1 MQKVALFSV
10 LLIAGIALSQWLP
23 GAVGENYKI
32 AAEAVQILTMIALSF
47 IMIHVGYEFEIDK
60 DNLGQYGW
68 DYVVAMTA
76 AAFPWLFCCGYFVW
90 VMMPS
95 EAWTYWPAWKES
107 LLASRFAAPTSAGV
121 LFSMLAAAGLSATW
135 LFRKAR
141 VLAIFD
147 DLDTVLLMIPLKML
161 MVGLAWQLGGIVIV
175 MLGLLYLA
183 WRYLHQWRI
192 PHSWPWVLFYGSVIT
207 AVSEVIYLASRYI
220 DYHVPV
226 HLEVLLP
233 AFVLGCLMAR
243 PEGTDPHV
251 DDTRPGHQEGPE
263 SPEEQRVATIISA
276 VFMVLVGLS
285 MPPVLGNVKAAL
297 PISAPPKEAELL
309 EQGPIQFPG
318 PTIQAPSAPPTAD
331 DARSTDTKATDSR
344 NRADLP
350 GGAASFDAVPKSY
363 TAQMPMPSW
372 SIIAVHVIVLSVLAN
387 LGKMFPAL
395 CYRREASWQERLA
408 VAIGLWPR
416 GEVGAGVL
424 ILSLSYGIG
433 GPIVTVAM
441 LCLAL
446 NLCLTGLFI
455 MVIKRLLASA
465 ELGRR

>member
-10 LLIAGIALSQWLP
+10 LLILGIGFSQWLP
-23 GAVGENYKI
+23 GVVGENYSLV
-32 AAEAVQILTMIALSF
+32 AEAVQVLTMIALSF

-60 DNLGQYGW
+60 NNLRQYGW

-76 AAFPWLFCCGYFVW
+76 AAFPWVFCCGYFVF
-90 VMMPS
+90 VMMPY
-95 EAWTYWPAWKES
+95 EAWTYWPAWRES

-161 MVGLAWQLGGIVIV
+161 IVGLAWQLGAIVFV

-192 PHSWPWVLFYGSVIT
+192 PHSWPWVLFYGTVIT
-207 AVSEVIYLASRYI
+207 AVSEVIYIASRYI

-233 AFVLGCLMAR
+233 AFVLGCVMAR
-243 PEGTDPHV
+243 PEGTDPHR
-251 DDTRPGHQEGPE
+251 DDARPGHQEGPE

-285 MPPVLGNVKAAL
+285 MPPVLGNVRAAL

-309 EQGPIQFPG
+309 EHGPLEYPG
-318 PTIQAPSAPPTAD
+318 LTIQAAPAPSDPEGSPSAGGG
-331 DARSTDTKATDSR
+331 KAGSIGQSDR
-344 NRADLP
+344 P
-350 GGAASFDAVPKSY
+350 GGATPNASLSY
-363 TAQMPMPSW
+363 TARMPMPSW
-372 SIIAVHVIVLSVLAN
+372 SIIAIHVIVLSVLAN
-387 LGKMFPAL
+387 FGKMFPAL
-395 CYRREASWQERLA
+395 CYRNEATWQERLA

-446 NLCLTGLFI
+446 NLCLTGAFI
-455 MVIKRLLASA
+455 MVIKRLIASA
-465 ELGRR
+465 EAGGR